1 MFKKNENNNQKM
13 NKEKKGFQVNRVV
26 IETYLGNIKRMKI
39 K

>member
-26 IETYLGNIKRMKI
+26 IETLFFIFIK
-39 K
+39 